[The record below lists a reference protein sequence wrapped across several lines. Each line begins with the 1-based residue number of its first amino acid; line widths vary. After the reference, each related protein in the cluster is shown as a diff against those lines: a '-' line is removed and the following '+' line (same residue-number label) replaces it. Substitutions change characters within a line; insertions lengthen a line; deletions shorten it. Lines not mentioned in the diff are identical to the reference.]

1 MKKRYLK
8 PTIII
13 QKIELAT
20 LAGRYQSFSPL
31 PILNPLF
38 RLCCS

>member
-8 PTIII
+8 PTITI

-31 PILNPLF
+31 PILNPMF

>member
-1 MKKRYLK
+1 VKKKYTK
-8 PTIII
+8 PTITI

-20 LAGRYQSFSPL
+20 LAGRYQSFSPV

-38 RLCCS
+38 SFCCS

>member
-8 PTIII
+8 PTITV

-20 LAGRYQSFSPL
+20 LAGRYNCVSPL
-31 PILNPLF
+31 PILNPMF